1 MWLPRD
7 ADAVPE
13 ERSVETSELLKQLRI
28 DRSDPEIPPSRAR
41 RFVLVGS
48 VLVVLAGSLCWF
60 ALTRPGPPT
69 VRIAVA
75 RMASQEP
82 VANSVL
88 DASGYVTARRQAT
101 VSAKITGKVAE
112 VLIEEGMRVKEGDVL
127 ARLDDTEAKAQLA
140 LAKAQLTAARS
151 QIAEIRAQLVQ
162 VERDYE

>member
-1 MWLPRD
+1 
-7 ADAVPE
+7 
-13 ERSVETSELLKQLRI
+13 LKQLRI
-28 DRSDPEIPPSRAR
+28 DRSAPEISHSRTR

-48 VLVVLAGSLCWF
+48 VLVVLAISLCWF

-69 VRIAVA
+69 VRTAGA

-101 VSAKITGKVAE
+101 VSEKITGKVAE
-112 VLIEEGMRVKEGDVL
+112 IFIEEGLRVKEGDVL

-140 LAKAQLTAARS
+140 LSKAQLTATRA
-151 QIAEIRAQLVQ
+151 QLAEIRAQLDQ
-162 VERDYE
+162 AERDVTRQQGLADR